1 MACFAGIVGSVV
13 CVCACLC
20 VFVCV
25 CVCLCVSLCVC
36 VFLCVRLC
44 VSVCVCVCLRVWC
57 VSGVCVSEGRARDS
71 TICILLFSVVLVGS
85 GSCFEM
91 QCRHFFLCATLTVL
105 LILGSEKKKSNS
117 ETPPRQPRRPGPH
130 PSPPRVQG
138 AAPGEGA
145 QTGEARFVTQYHQP
159 LQLAAAL
166 NVWHGYAYVCM
177 AYMSHA

>member
-71 TICILLFSVVLVGS
+71 TICLLLFFVCLV
-85 GSCFEM
+85 C
-91 QCRHFFLCATLTVL
+91 
-105 LILGSEKKKSNS
+105 EKKVCLVCVCIHNS
-117 ETPPRQPRRPGPH
+117 FLLRAPVETLLL
-130 PSPPRVQG
+130 
-138 AAPGEGA
+138 
-145 QTGEARFVTQYHQP
+145 VTVIYTH
-159 LQLAAAL
+159 
-166 NVWHGYAYVCM
+166 WCVCLWDVLK
-177 AYMSHA
+177 AVDVHTLVS